1 VITGDKLTTWD
12 VQDDQGD
19 PAPVEKEVM
28 SGASDPMAISTVP
41 FERQFLDF
49 GEACKTG
56 RSPLV
61 SGEEGYRA
69 LEVVISGYDSARR
82 GEKVVLGRG
91 AV

>member
-1 VITGDKLTTWD
+1 
-12 VQDDQGD
+12 
-19 PAPVEKEVM
+19 M

-49 GEACKTG
+49 GKACESGST
-56 RSPLV
+56 PLV

-69 LEVVISGYDSARR
+69 LEFVVSAYESARR
-82 GEKVVLGRG
+82 GEKVAISRG